1 MELLQGKYLV
11 SPVRFEG
18 MQRYE
23 TLEIPKEALRE
34 ILYNAIAHKDYTGPD
49 IQMHVYD
56 DHIEIWNEGELP
68 MGYTEETLMSR
79 HSSKPRNRNIANTMF
94 KAGFIDTWG
103 RGYMKIRE
111 GFEAAGIPMP
121 RVQNFCGGVQVSVQR
136 TTFMKMMSVADN
148 VTSDVTSDVT
158 SLSPVQLT
166 KRQRDII
173 NLINENEQ
181 ISATEMSRV
190 LSVVVRT
197 IRRDLAVMQEQG
209 IIAHTGNTS
218 AGKWIVLRTT
228 GTGCSDSQE

>member
-1 MELLQGKYLV
+1 
-11 SPVRFEG
+11 
-18 MQRYE
+18 
-23 TLEIPKEALRE
+23 
-34 ILYNAIAHKDYTGPD
+34 
-49 IQMHVYD
+49 
-56 DHIEIWNEGELP
+56 
-68 MGYTEETLMSR
+68 
-79 HSSKPRNRNIANTMF
+79 
-94 KAGFIDTWG
+94 
-103 RGYMKIRE
+103 
-111 GFEAAGIPMP
+111 MP

-148 VTSDVTSDVT
+148 VTSDVT

-228 GTGCSDSQE
+228 GIGCSDSQE

>member
-1 MELLQGKYLV
+1 MMKCIKTK
-11 SPVRFEG
+11 VRTSNTRSRG
-18 MQRYE
+18 M
-23 TLEIPKEALRE
+23 T
-34 ILYNAIAHKDYTGPD
+34 N
-49 IQMHVYD
+49 
-56 DHIEIWNEGELP
+56 IWNGFAALP
-68 MGYTEETLMSR
+68 MP
-79 HSSKPRNRNIANTMF
+79 K
-94 KAGFIDTWG
+94 
-103 RGYMKIRE
+103 
-111 GFEAAGIPMP
+111 
-121 RVQNFCGGVQVSVQR
+121 VQNFCGGVQVSVQR

-148 VTSDVTSDVT
+148 VTSDVT